1 MERIIFYL
9 IVAILLLNFAFDK
22 YLDYLNISVLKPEVP
37 DELNGIYNTEKY
49 KKSQLYTKTNTLF
62 SLLSSTFGL
71 LLLLLMLFGN
81 GFALL
86 NHWIREYTA
95 NVYFQTLLFF
105 GLLGLLYDLLT
116 LPFQIYDTFV
126 IEERFGFNK
135 TTGRTFVLDKLKG
148 WLVGGVIG
156 GLLLFFIQWAYRS
169 AGNWFWLIVVGGTA
183 LFMVFM
189 SMFYTTLIVP
199 LFNKLSPLEEG
210 ELRTALESFAQ
221 KAGFHLQN
229 IFVIDG
235 SKRSTKANA
244 YFSGLGPKK
253 KIILYDTL
261 MKDLTTDEIVAV
273 LAHEVGH
280 NKKNH
285 LKKGLVLSLGQSAL
299 MLLLLWWAL
308 GSPVL
313 SGALGSKENSFA
325 MGVLAF
331 SLLYSPVSFAMGLIT
346 NGFSRKYEYEADAF
360 ATRYHL
366 GQKLI
371 DALLK
376 LSVNNLSNL
385 LPHPLYVYFHY
396 SHPTLLQRKR
406 AIEEQMVKKVGS

>member
-1 MERIIFYL
+1 MEQILFYL

-37 DELNGIYNTEKY
+37 DALKGIYNKEKY
-49 KKSQLYTKTNTLF
+49 KKSQLYTKTNTRF
-62 SLLSSTFGL
+62 SLFSSTFGL
-71 LLLLLMLFGN
+71 LLLLLLLFGN

-86 NHWIREYTA
+86 DHWIRGYTT
-95 NVYFQTLLFF
+95 NVYWQTLLFF
-105 GLLGLLYDLLT
+105 GLLGFLYDILT
-116 LPFQIYDTFV
+116 LPFQLYDTFV
-126 IEERFGFNK
+126 IEKRFGFNK
-135 TTGRTFVLDKLKG
+135 TTGKTFVIDKLKG
-148 WLVGGVIG
+148 WLVGGIIG
-156 GLLLFFIQWAYRS
+156 GLLLLFIQWAYLS

-183 LFMVFM
+183 VFMVFM
-189 SMFYTTLIVP
+189 AMFYTTLIVP

-210 ELRTALESFAQ
+210 ALRTALESFAQ

-253 KIILYDTL
+253 KIVLYDTL

-285 LKKGLVLSLGQSAL
+285 IKKGLILSLGQSAL
-299 MLLLLWWAL
+299 MLFLLWWAL
-308 GSPVL
+308 GNPVL
-313 SGALGSKENSFA
+313 SGALGSKDNSFA

-331 SLLYSPVSFAMGLIT
+331 SLLYSPVSFAIGLIT
-346 NGFSRKYEYEADAF
+346 NRFSRKYEYEADAF
-360 ATRYHL
+360 ATRFHL

-371 DALLK
+371 DALMK

-385 LPHPLYVYFHY
+385 LPHPLYVYFQS
-396 SHPTLLQRKR
+396 SHPTLLQRKS
-406 AIEEQMVKKVGS
+406 AIEKQIKRQH